1 MNASHAADSL
11 PAPPQALQA
20 SLFVKE
26 LKDRGMGCRTSC
38 VLVMA
43 LLVSVV
49 VASNVG
55 GVDAARAVPD
65 CFDDGG
71 ESYLAYPSTQEKA
84 RATVATWMARLPSGP
99 SPKGP
104 GH

>member
-1 MNASHAADSL
+1 
-11 PAPPQALQA
+11 
-20 SLFVKE
+20 
-26 LKDRGMGCRTSC
+26 MGCRKSC

-43 LLVSVV
+43 LLVSAV

-55 GVDAARAVPD
+55 GVDAARPVPD
-65 CFDDGG
+65 CFDGG